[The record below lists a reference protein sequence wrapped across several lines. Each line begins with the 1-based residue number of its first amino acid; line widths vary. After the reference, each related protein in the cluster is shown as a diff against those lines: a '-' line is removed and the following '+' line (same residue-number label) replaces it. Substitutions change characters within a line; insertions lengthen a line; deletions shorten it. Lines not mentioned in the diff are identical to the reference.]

1 MHLTDTTVKVL
12 KNFATI
18 NSGLVVKKGS
28 VLRTIS
34 PNKALLAEATVP
46 EKFER
51 DFGIYD
57 LHKTLALLS
66 MTEKNQV
73 EVSKEFLSFKSM
85 GGNGT
90 IRQRFTEASLID
102 SPPDK
107 GVNIPS
113 YDVSFD
119 LSVDALKWILD
130 VSSVLKCPNIV
141 FRSSGDGLFAWAMDV
156 KGEIVDDANILLDQK
171 CSVNFEAVLKIENIK
186 IVQDEYSV
194 DISSRGVARLLS
206 KTNNLTYWMALE
218 QSSSKFED

>member
-1 MHLTDTTVKVL
+1 MHLSEATVKIL

-34 PNKALLAEATVP
+34 SNKAVLAEAAIS
-46 EKFER
+46 ESFER
-51 DFGIYD
+51 EFGIYD

-66 MTEKNQV
+66 MTEKNEV
-73 EVSKEFLSFKSM
+73 EVTKEFLSFKSM
-85 GGNGT
+85 GGTGS
-90 IRQRFTEASLID
+90 IRQRFTEPSLID

-119 LSVDALKWILD
+119 LSIDALKWILD
-130 VSSVLKCPNIV
+130 VSSVLKCPNVV
-141 FRSSGDGLFAWAMDV
+141 FSCEGNGLYVWAMDV
-156 KGEIVDDANILLDQK
+156 KGEIVDDANILIDKK
-171 CSVNFEAVLKIENIK
+171 CNVNFKAVLKVENIK
-186 IVQDEYSV
+186 VLLDEYSV
-194 DISSRGVARLLS
+194 DISSRGVSRFTS
-206 KTNNLTYWMALE
+206 KKNNLTYWMALE